1 MMKDDMSSFIIG
13 KRNKMKK
20 TLKTLILITL
30 CCLSLTGCRRDDTT
44 NTNGTTDNN
53 NTTNQ
58 TDNNDG
64 DLGVIW
70 DDVKDEFDKITDD
83 AKNSIDSL
91 ENLSKDDIKKLT
103 TTIQEGYDKI
113 KNGITKDNQ
122 DEARKVYE
130 AASKLDYLKE
140 KYENK
145 LTDEEE
151 DLLEVGDEAKELIMY
166 YYGRYDDDYDDVKT
180 DLENHLQNIKNYS
193 DDKWNTLI
201 DKLQ

>member
-1 MMKDDMSSFIIG
+1 M
-13 KRNKMKK
+13 
-20 TLKTLILITL
+20 
-30 CCLSLTGCRRDDTT
+30 
-44 NTNGTTDNN
+44 
-53 NTTNQ
+53 
-58 TDNNDG
+58 
-64 DLGVIW
+64 
-70 DDVKDEFDKITDD
+70 
-83 AKNSIDSL
+83 
-91 ENLSKDDIKKLT
+91 
-103 TTIQEGYDKI
+103 
-113 KNGITKDNQ
+113 
-122 DEARKVYE
+122 
-130 AASKLDYLKE
+130 DYLKE